1 MDRRNVPRHAV
12 DDELGFPS
20 VASPGWPTS
29 TSTGD
34 VPMPDYQQLR
44 RERET
49 IDTAARALRSKAI
62 ADGYAGLQHK
72 AVTFGFALI
81 LDELSRHWAQMSDEV
96 RRAALDCYTALAAGS
111 RRQ

>member
-1 MDRRNVPRHAV
+1 VPRRAV

-20 VASPGWPTS
+20 VASPGWLTS

-44 RERET
+44 GERET
-49 IDTAARALRSKAI
+49 IDTAARALRSTAI

-72 AVTFGFALI
+72 AVAFGFALI

>member
-1 MDRRNVPRHAV
+1 VPRHAV

-44 RERET
+44 RGET

-72 AVTFGFALI
+72 AVAFGFALI